1 MKWLDGNDQL
11 FTQWNRSS
19 LNQAAISQS
28 GARCLGVSGIPEF
41 CVSPYPKH
49 QRFLATPRTLKVN

>member
-41 CVSPYPKH
+41 CVSPDPKH
-49 QRFLATPRTLKVN
+49 